1 VSRRAI
7 VVVADACGAGEL
19 PDAGDYG
26 DSGANTLGH
35 LADAV
40 GGLDLPALG
49 SLGLGSILPLAGVP
63 PAAAPVLH
71 GRLAAQGHGKDS
83 TSGHWELMGAVTP
96 VSLPSYPHGFPAD
109 IVAAL
114 ERATGLGFI
123 CNRPS
128 DGVRVIEDF
137 GAEAL
142 RDGTAILYTSQDSVL
157 QLAAHVDRVPE
168 PRLHAAC
175 VAARAVM
182 HGEHA
187 IGRVIARPFNGAP
200 GTFERTE
207 GRRDFALAPPGRTYL
222 DELRDAGV
230 TVHAVG
236 KINDLFAG
244 EGIDEVHPGAT
255 NARALSET
263 TRLVDELD
271 GGLVFTNLIETDM
284 VYGHRKD
291 VDGFHGALRE
301 IDAVLAGWLPRL
313 GEDNMLVITAD
324 HGCDPAAAHTDHT
337 REHVPLLAYFAGHG
351 GRRHDGALADV
362 GASVLSWLAGREA
375 PGLPGRPFA

>member
-49 SLGLGSILPLAGVP
+49 NLGLGSILPLAGVP
-63 PAAAPVLH
+63 PAASPVLH
-71 GRLAAQGHGKDS
+71 GRLAAQGYGKDS

-244 EGIDEVHPGAT
+244 EGIDEVHPGARRT
-255 NARALSET
+255 RA
-263 TRLVDELD
+263 
-271 GGLVFTNLIETDM
+271 
-284 VYGHRKD
+284 
-291 VDGFHGALRE
+291 
-301 IDAVLAGWLPRL
+301 P
-313 GEDNMLVITAD
+313 
-324 HGCDPAAAHTDHT
+324 
-337 REHVPLLAYFAGHG
+337 
-351 GRRHDGALADV
+351 
-362 GASVLSWLAGREA
+362 
-375 PGLPGRPFA
+375 